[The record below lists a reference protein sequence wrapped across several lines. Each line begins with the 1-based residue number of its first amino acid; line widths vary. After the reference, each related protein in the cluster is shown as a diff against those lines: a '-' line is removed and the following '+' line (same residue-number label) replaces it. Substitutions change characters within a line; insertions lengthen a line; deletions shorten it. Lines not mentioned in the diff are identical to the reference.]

1 MQFIEGV
8 KNDFQGIYGG
18 SGSSEN
24 GSSEYF
30 EKWGW
35 YATIDMLAGN
45 DILKIDLVLDKP
57 VREFHTFLEHKL
69 DKDKLEANLR
79 KGGNVKTF

>member
-1 MQFIEGV
+1 MV
-8 KNDFQGIYGG
+8 AG
-18 SGSSEN
+18 SN
-24 GSSEYF
+24 
-30 EKWGW
+30 
-35 YATIDMLAGN
+35 
-45 DILKIDLVLDKP
+45 ILNIDLVLAKP